1 MKIVAESTLP
11 ALPEL
16 PELLR
21 RHQLRVTDA
30 RQDVLRSFLARG
42 FAISH
47 SELESALPAYDRVT
61 LYRTLSTFEEHG
73 LVHRVLDDGATKY
86 ALCAEACTDHHH
98 ADDHVHFKC
107 QMCGLTEC
115 LDGVRVPAMGLPVGY
130 APAATNVLIQG
141 RCPRCV
147 A

>member
-1 MKIVAESTLP
+1 MKTLAEPTQP
-11 ALPEL
+11 QL
-16 PELLR
+16 PELLK

-30 RQDVLRSFLARG
+30 RQDVLRSFLLRG
-42 FAISH
+42 FALSH
-47 SELESALPAYDRVT
+47 AELESALPAYDRVT

-73 LVHRVLDDGATKY
+73 LVHRVLDDAGATKY

-107 QMCGLTEC
+107 QVCGLTEC
-115 LDGVRVPAMGLPVGY
+115 LDGVRVPAMGLPAGY
-130 APAATNVLIQG
+130 APAVTNVLIQG